1 MELMTEQG
9 DGYFNPA
16 NNTWL
21 VFTELP
27 KDNGGVRLVM
37 DWFVAAGETLPNTR
51 HYHAGPADF
60 ASERFDL
67 IAGSAVYWIGDTEHR
82 ADAPQGFDV
91 PCNTVHVHPRN
102 VGSGEMHVR
111 QTVTTPQPDLHNLQR
126 AQHFF
131 ETLVA
136 LGQQGKTDRECNFT
150 DRLQSALTV
159 KETLL
164 DPTWLA
170 GQSQTL
176 QRATIGLGA
185 TIALTLGYKARHQPV
200 KEQAAA
206 QTP

>member
-1 MELMTEQG
+1 MMTEQG
-9 DGYFNPA
+9 DSYFNPA
-16 NNTWL
+16 NNTRL

-37 DWFVAAGETLPNTR
+37 DWFAGPGETLPNTR

-67 IAGSAVYWIGDTEHR
+67 FAGSAVYWIGDTELR
-82 ADAPQGFDV
+82 ANAPHSFDI

-150 DRLQSALTV
+150 NRLQSALTV

-170 GQSQTL
+170 DQPQAL
-176 QRATIGLGA
+176 QRASLGLAA
-185 TIALTLGYKARHQPV
+185 TLALTLGYKARHQPA

>member
-1 MELMTEQG
+1 MTTEQG
-9 DGYFNPA
+9 DSYFNPV
-16 NNTWL
+16 NNTRL

-37 DWFVAAGETLPNTR
+37 DWFAGPGETLPNTR

-67 IAGSAVYWIGDTEHR
+67 IAGSAVYWIGDSEHR
-82 ADAPQGFDV
+82 ADAPHSFDV
-91 PCNTVHVHPRN
+91 RCNTIHVHPRN

-111 QTVTTPQPDLHNLQR
+111 QTVTTHQPDLHNLQR

-136 LGQQGKTDRECNFT
+136 LGQQGRTDRECNFT

-159 KETLL
+159 RETLL

-170 GQSQTL
+170 GQSQAL

-185 TIALTLGYKARHQPV
+185 TLALTLGYKARHLPV
-200 KEQAAA
+200 KEQATA